1 MIIVAQIVLNLDL
14 FQSGHVHACSSS
26 VRSNKRA
33 REKALT
39 KWGKKLKW
47 EKGEDSGAQD
57 GKGEAGLGNKGELH
71 LILLADKQTPTTA
84 STHTHP
90 HIHSLC
96 LLHFCSKKTTL
107 YHTPHSYK
115 YCTYRHTPHHTH
127 STQTHQAL
135 SLSLSSLAQA
145 LD

>member
-1 MIIVAQIVLNLDL
+1 VIIVAQIVLNLDL

-90 HIHSLC
+90 HIH
-96 LLHFCSKKTTL
+96 HFVFCTFAAKKLPTT
-107 YHTPHSYK
+107 TPHI
-115 YCTYRHTPHHTH
+115 HTSTVHTD
-127 STQTHQAL
+127 TLLTTHTLPKPIKL
-135 SLSLSSLAQA
+135 SLSLSL
-145 LD
+145 L